1 MRWWSARFEVFQ
13 KPNNETSMK
22 STNAW
27 NSALADVSAGTFNA
41 EILTTSP
48 ATLIS
53 LRKANSMTISARMIC
68 ATVIIRVLILA
79 AFGRHLLNLK
89 EILRKKDGAKETN
102 SLLP

>member
-22 STNAW
+22 STSAW

-53 LRKANSMTISARMIC
+53 
-68 ATVIIRVLILA
+68 
-79 AFGRHLLNLK
+79 
-89 EILRKKDGAKETN
+89 
-102 SLLP
+102 